1 MRESFARGRWL
12 VLALLVAGVALR
24 GVHLGADPL
33 ATFIPGDTGYQID
46 EGYKTLSP
54 RNLAL
59 FGTTHWNEHDHY
71 PGWMQGSPVTQ
82 WAYYASFSL
91 FGVDRVS
98 ARLVSAASF
107 ALLVLLTVAFFR
119 SRYGAVP
126 TLVGVLLLVTDQAL
140 FHFSRV
146 AVFELPLSLFVYGG
160 IFMAALVPRE
170 HAYLAPLVLLVVTGI
185 AALGVKFSG
194 LLYLLPPVLA
204 LLAVE
209 LPRGF
214 RAQLPPP
221 ARLVVAAVVGA
232 ILVILYLRSS
242 DWHFRLS
249 LLEPLRQP
257 EKLLL
262 HPTYQLSPL
271 AAALA
276 YLALLD
282 ICLRSGLR
290 AFLEDRYL
298 LMLGSVV
305 LFVPVILALDS
316 YGPARYYMVIVPAA
330 LLLVAEWLHLRQRG
344 LAQACYEFTP
354 SRLAFA
360 AGVVLLL
367 TGSLIGFGSA
377 WVIAAMTFIPQGEQ
391 PGLGPSLM
399 LQLYPVV
406 LAALLAVGLV
416 IRRYGDLARVVAAAL
431 LVGIVAQVALS
442 AQMIASTLLRPTYTT
457 IAIEQRLVGIVAEDE
472 SIAGDWAPYF
482 ALDTRLRALYVM
494 QNLNDGERFG
504 ILRPTYF
511 LDSGTY
517 WDGLTAAQ
525 LQALPFRKDKPILLG
540 EIFGR
545 PIWLVRIHY

>member
-1 MRESFARGRWL
+1 MREPVARGWWL

-59 FGTTHWNEHDHY
+59 FGTTHWNEHDRY
-71 PGWMQGSPVTQ
+71 PGWMRGSPITQ

-98 ARLVSAASF
+98 ARLISVASF
-107 ALLVLLTVAFFR
+107 ALLVLLAVAFFR
-119 SRYGAVP
+119 GRYGPLPA
-126 TLVGVLLLVTDQAL
+126 LVGVLLLVSDQAL

-146 AVFELPLSLFVYGG
+146 AVFELPLSLVVYGG

-170 HAYLAPLVLLVVTGI
+170 RAYLAPLVLLVVTGI
-185 AALGVKFSG
+185 AAMGVKFSG
-194 LLYLLPPVLA
+194 LLYMLPPVLA

-214 RAQLPPP
+214 RAQLTPL
-221 ARLVVAAVVGA
+221 ARLAVAAVVGA
-232 ILVILYLRSS
+232 LLVILYVRSS
-242 DWHFRLS
+242 AWHFRIN

-271 AAALA
+271 AISLA

-282 ICLRSGLR
+282 ICLRKGLR
-290 AFLEDRYL
+290 TFLQDRYL

-316 YGPARYYMVIVPAA
+316 YGPARYYIVIVPAA
-330 LLLVAEWLHLRQRG
+330 LLLVAEWLHLRQQG
-344 LAQACYEFTP
+344 LAQASYEFTP

-377 WVIAAMTFIPQGEQ
+377 WVIAAMSFIPQGEQ

-399 LQLYPVV
+399 LKLYPVV
-406 LAALLAVGLV
+406 LAALVAAGLLV
-416 IRRYGDLARVVAAAL
+416 RRYGDLARVVAAAL
-431 LVGIVAQVALS
+431 LAGIVIQVVLS
-442 AQMIASTLLRPTYTT
+442 AQVIASTLLRPTYTT
-457 IAIEQRLVGIVAEDE
+457 MEIEQRLVGIVAEDE

-494 QNLNDGERFG
+494 RDLNDGDRFG
-504 ILRPTYF
+504 VLQPTYF

-525 LQALPFRKDKPILLG
+525 LEAMPLRQDEPILLG

-545 PIWLVRIHY
+545 SIRLVRIHY